1 MLTEFSGLLTLAIFL
16 PIAGAIVI
24 ALFLNGTIARGF
36 ALVTTLVELLL
47 TSYIFLLYDKEKGGY
62 QLVDKF
68 EGWIPFDT
76 FRVDYFLGIDGLSA
90 PLVLLT
96 GILGIVAVF
105 ASWNVSQRMKEH
117 FMWLLVLQGAV
128 IGVFCALDFFL
139 FFLFWELELIPMFF
153 LISIWGT
160 GRKEY
165 SAMKFVIFTILGSA
179 FMLVGIL
186 ALYFSTNTFDMT
198 LLPEKIAAANLIMPA
213 SVLFFL
219 TIIGFAIKL
228 PVFPFHTWLPD
239 AHTDA
244 PTAASVMLAGILLK
258 MGGYGMFRISAA
270 MFPEQLV
277 DYSWLLATLGLI
289 NILYGAAITIRQTD
303 LKRLIAYSSVSHMGF
318 VLLGIAAAKGGT
330 AELGLNGAALQMFT
344 HGTITGLLFLTV
356 GFIYDRAHT
365 RHIPDLG
372 GLAGRMPFLAAS
384 LLVAGLASLGLPG
397 TSGFVAEITI
407 FLGSFPAW
415 HWFAALAAIGVVL
428 TAGYILWMIQRVMF
442 GPRPAHHNNL
452 TDASLPE
459 MIPIAILVTSI
470 FVVGIYPAAISDVFN
485 SGLNPIVDELSS
497 YVMGAK

>member
-1 MLTEFSGLLTLAIFL
+1 MTEFSGLLTLAIFL
-16 PIAGAIVI
+16 PIVGAILI
-24 ALFLNGTIARGF
+24 ALFLNGKNAR
-36 ALVTTLVELLL
+36 ALALITTLAELAL

-105 ASWNVSQRMKEH
+105 ASWSVSARMKEH

-128 IGVFCALDFFL
+128 IGVFTSLDFFL

-165 SAMKFVIFTILGSA
+165 SAMKFIIFTILGSA
-179 FMLVGIL
+179 FLLIGIL
-186 ALYFSTNTFDMT
+186 SLYFSTNTFDMT
-198 LLPEKIAAANLIMPA
+198 LLPDKIAGANLIMPA

-244 PTAASVMLAGILLK
+244 PTAASVMLAGVLLK
-258 MGGYGMFRISAA
+258 MGGYGMFRVSAS
-270 MFPEQLV
+270 MFPEQIV

-330 AELGLNGAALQMFT
+330 AELGMNGAALQMFT

-356 GFIYDRAHT
+356 GFIYEKAHT
-365 RHIPDLG
+365 RYIPDLG
-372 GLAGRMPFLAAS
+372 GLANRMPFLAAG

-407 FLGSFPAW
+407 FMGSFPAW

-442 GPRPAHHNNL
+442 GPQLLRHNNL
-452 TDASLPE
+452 SDASIPE
-459 MIPIAILVTSI
+459 MIPVAILVASI
-470 FVVGIYPAAISDVFN
+470 LVVGIYPAVISDVFN
-485 SGLNPIVDELSS
+485 TGLDPIVGEITS
-497 YVMGAK
+497 YAMGGK

>member
-1 MLTEFSGLLTLAIFL
+1 MTEFSGLLTLAIFL
-16 PIAGAIVI
+16 PIVGAIVV
-24 ALFLNGTIARGF
+24 ALFLHGKNARGF
-36 ALVTTLVELLL
+36 AVITTLAELAL

-105 ASWNVSQRMKEH
+105 ASWSVSVRMKEH

-128 IGVFCALDFFL
+128 IGVFTSLDFFL

-165 SAMKFVIFTILGSA
+165 SAMKFIIFTILGSA
-179 FMLVGIL
+179 FLLIGIL
-186 ALYFSTNTFDMT
+186 SLYFSTNTFDMT
-198 LLPEKIAAANLIMPA
+198 LLPDKIAGANLIMPA

-244 PTAASVMLAGILLK
+244 PTAASVMLAGVLLK
-258 MGGYGMFRISAA
+258 MGGYGMFRVSAS
-270 MFPEQLV
+270 MFPEQIV

-330 AELGLNGAALQMFT
+330 AELGMNGAALQMFT

-356 GFIYDRAHT
+356 GFIYEKAHT
-365 RHIPDLG
+365 RYIPDLG
-372 GLAGRMPFLAAS
+372 GLANRMPFLAAG

-407 FLGSFPAW
+407 FMGSFPAW

-442 GPRPAHHNNL
+442 GPQLLRHNNL
-452 TDASLPE
+452 SDASIPE
-459 MIPIAILVTSI
+459 MIPVAILVASI
-470 FVVGIYPAAISDVFN
+470 LVVGIYPAVISDVFN
-485 SGLNPIVDELSS
+485 TGLDPIVGEITS
-497 YVMGAK
+497 YAMGGK

>member
-1 MLTEFSGLLTLAIFL
+1 MTEFSGLLTLAIFL
-16 PIAGAIVI
+16 PIVGAILI
-24 ALFLNGTIARGF
+24 ALFLNGKNARTL
-36 ALVTTLVELLL
+36 ALITTLAELAL

-105 ASWNVSQRMKEH
+105 ASWSVSARMKEH

-128 IGVFCALDFFL
+128 IGVFTSLDFFL

-165 SAMKFVIFTILGSA
+165 SAMKFIIFTILGSA
-179 FMLVGIL
+179 FLLIGIL
-186 ALYFSTNTFDMT
+186 SLYFSTNTFDMT
-198 LLPEKIAAANLIMPA
+198 LLPDKIAGANLIMPA

-244 PTAASVMLAGILLK
+244 PTAASVMLAGVLLK
-258 MGGYGMFRISAA
+258 MGGYGMFRVSAS
-270 MFPEQLV
+270 MFPEQIV

-330 AELGLNGAALQMFT
+330 AELGMNGAALQMFT

-356 GFIYDRAHT
+356 GFIYEKAHT
-365 RHIPDLG
+365 RYIPDLG
-372 GLAGRMPFLAAS
+372 GLANRMPFLAAG

-407 FLGSFPAW
+407 FMGSFPAW

-442 GPRPAHHNNL
+442 GPQLLRHNNL
-452 TDASLPE
+452 SDASIPE
-459 MIPIAILVTSI
+459 MIPVAILVASI
-470 FVVGIYPAAISDVFN
+470 LVVGIYPAVISDVFN
-485 SGLNPIVDELSS
+485 TGLDPIVGEITS
-497 YVMGAK
+497 YAMGGK

>member
-1 MLTEFSGLLTLAIFL
+1 MTEFSGLLTLAIFL
-16 PIAGAIVI
+16 PIVGAILI
-24 ALFLNGTIARGF
+24 ALFLNGKNARTL
-36 ALVTTLVELLL
+36 ALITTLAELAL

-105 ASWNVSQRMKEH
+105 ASWSVSVRMKEH

-128 IGVFCALDFFL
+128 IGVFTSLDFFL

-165 SAMKFVIFTILGSA
+165 SAMKFIIFTILGSA
-179 FMLVGIL
+179 FLLIGIL
-186 ALYFSTNTFDMT
+186 SLYFSTNTFDMT
-198 LLPEKIAAANLIMPA
+198 LLPDKIAGANLIMPA

-244 PTAASVMLAGILLK
+244 PTAASVMLAGVLLK
-258 MGGYGMFRISAA
+258 MGGYGMFRVSAS
-270 MFPEQLV
+270 MFPEQIV

-330 AELGLNGAALQMFT
+330 AELGMNGAALQMFT

-356 GFIYDRAHT
+356 GFIYEKAHT
-365 RHIPDLG
+365 RYIPDLG
-372 GLAGRMPFLAAS
+372 GLANRMPFLAAG

-407 FLGSFPAW
+407 FMGSFPAW

-442 GPRPAHHNNL
+442 GPQLLRHNNL
-452 TDASLPE
+452 SDASIPE
-459 MIPIAILVTSI
+459 MIPVAILVASI
-470 FVVGIYPAAISDVFN
+470 LVVGIYPAVISDVFN
-485 SGLNPIVDELSS
+485 TGLDPIVGEITS
-497 YVMGAK
+497 YAVGGK

>member
-1 MLTEFSGLLTLAIFL
+1 MTEFSGLLTLAIFL
-16 PIAGAIVI
+16 PIVGAILI
-24 ALFLNGTIARGF
+24 ALFLNGKNARTL
-36 ALVTTLVELLL
+36 ALITTLAELAL

-105 ASWNVSQRMKEH
+105 ASWSVSVRMKEH
-117 FMWLLVLQGAV
+117 FMWLLVLQGAG
-128 IGVFCALDFFL
+128 IGVFTSLDFFL

-165 SAMKFVIFTILGSA
+165 SAMKFIIFTILGSA
-179 FMLVGIL
+179 FLLIGIL
-186 ALYFSTNTFDMT
+186 SLYFSTNTFDMT
-198 LLPEKIAAANLIMPA
+198 LLPDKIAGANLIMPA

-244 PTAASVMLAGILLK
+244 PTAASVMLAGVLLK
-258 MGGYGMFRISAA
+258 MGGYGMFRVSAS
-270 MFPEQLV
+270 MFPEQIV
-277 DYSWLLATLGLI
+277 DYSWLLASLGLI
-289 NILYGAAITIRQTD
+289 NILYGAAITIRQTE

-330 AELGLNGAALQMFT
+330 AELGMNGAALQMFT

-356 GFIYDRAHT
+356 GFIYEKAHT
-365 RHIPDLG
+365 RYIPDLG
-372 GLAGRMPFLAAS
+372 GLANRMPFLAAG

-407 FLGSFPAW
+407 FMGSFPAW

-442 GPRPAHHNNL
+442 GPQLLRHNNL
-452 TDASLPE
+452 SDASIPE
-459 MIPIAILVTSI
+459 MIPVAILVASI
-470 FVVGIYPAAISDVFN
+470 LVVGIYPAVISDVFN
-485 SGLNPIVDELSS
+485 TGLDPIVGEITS
-497 YVMGAK
+497 YAMGGK

>member
-1 MLTEFSGLLTLAIFL
+1 MTEFSGLLTLAIFL
-16 PIAGAIVI
+16 PIVGAILI
-24 ALFLNGTIARGF
+24 ALFLNGKNARTL
-36 ALVTTLVELLL
+36 ALITTLAELAL

-105 ASWNVSQRMKEH
+105 ASWSVSVRMKEH

-128 IGVFCALDFFL
+128 IGVFTSLDFFL

-165 SAMKFVIFTILGSA
+165 SAMKFIIFTILGSA
-179 FMLVGIL
+179 FLLIGIL
-186 ALYFSTNTFDMT
+186 SLYFSTNTFDMT
-198 LLPEKIAAANLIMPA
+198 LLPDKIAGANLIMPA

-244 PTAASVMLAGILLK
+244 PTAASVMLAGVLLK
-258 MGGYGMFRISAA
+258 MGGYGMFRVSAS
-270 MFPEQLV
+270 MFPEQIV

-330 AELGLNGAALQMFT
+330 AELGMNGAALQMFT

-356 GFIYDRAHT
+356 GFIYEKAHT
-365 RHIPDLG
+365 RYIPDLG
-372 GLAGRMPFLAAS
+372 GLANRMPFLAAG

-407 FLGSFPAW
+407 FMGSFPAW

-442 GPRPAHHNNL
+442 GPQLLRHNNL
-452 TDASLPE
+452 SDASIPE
-459 MIPIAILVTSI
+459 MMPVAILVASI
-470 FVVGIYPAAISDVFN
+470 LVVGIYPAVISDVFN
-485 SGLNPIVDELSS
+485 TGLDPIVGEITS
-497 YVMGAK
+497 YAMGGK

>member
-1 MLTEFSGLLTLAIFL
+1 MTEFSGLLTLAIFL
-16 PIAGAIVI
+16 PIVGAILI
-24 ALFLNGTIARGF
+24 ALFLNGKNARTL
-36 ALVTTLVELLL
+36 ALITTLAELAL

-105 ASWNVSQRMKEH
+105 ASWSVSVRMKEH

-128 IGVFCALDFFL
+128 IGVFTSLAFFL

-165 SAMKFVIFTILGSA
+165 SAMKFIIFTILGSA
-179 FMLVGIL
+179 FLLIGIL
-186 ALYFSTNTFDMT
+186 SLYFSTNTFDMT
-198 LLPEKIAAANLIMPA
+198 LLPDKIAGANLIMPA

-244 PTAASVMLAGILLK
+244 PTAASVMLAGVLLK
-258 MGGYGMFRISAA
+258 MGGYGMFRISAS

-277 DYSWLLATLGLI
+277 DYAWLLATLGLI

-330 AELGLNGAALQMFT
+330 AELGMNGAALQMFT

-356 GFIYDRAHT
+356 GFIYEKAHT
-365 RHIPDLG
+365 RYIPDLG
-372 GLAGRMPFLAAS
+372 GLANRMPFLAAG

-407 FLGSFPAW
+407 FMGSFPAW

-442 GPRPAHHNNL
+442 GPQLLRHNNL
-452 TDASLPE
+452 SDASIPE
-459 MIPIAILVTSI
+459 MIPVAILVASI
-470 FVVGIYPAAISDVFN
+470 LVVGIYPAVISDVFN
-485 SGLNPIVDELSS
+485 TGLDPIVGEITS
-497 YVMGAK
+497 YAMGGK

>member
-1 MLTEFSGLLTLAIFL
+1 MTEFSGLLTLAIFL
-16 PIAGAIVI
+16 PIVGAILI
-24 ALFLNGTIARGF
+24 ALFLNGKNARTL
-36 ALVTTLVELLL
+36 ALITTLAELAL

-105 ASWNVSQRMKEH
+105 ASWSVSVRMKEH

-128 IGVFCALDFFL
+128 IGVFTSLDFFL

-165 SAMKFVIFTILGSA
+165 SAMKFIIFTILGSA
-179 FMLVGIL
+179 FLLIGIL
-186 ALYFSTNTFDMT
+186 SLYFSTNTFDMT
-198 LLPEKIAAANLIMPA
+198 LLPDKIAGANLIMPA

-228 PVFPFHTWLPD
+228 PLFPFHTWLPD

-244 PTAASVMLAGILLK
+244 PTAASVMLAGVLLK
-258 MGGYGMFRISAA
+258 MGGYGMFRVSAS
-270 MFPEQLV
+270 MFPEQIV

-330 AELGLNGAALQMFT
+330 AELGMNGAALQMFT

-356 GFIYDRAHT
+356 GFIYEKAHT
-365 RHIPDLG
+365 RYIPDLG
-372 GLAGRMPFLAAS
+372 GLANRMPFLAAG

-407 FLGSFPAW
+407 FMGSFPAW

-442 GPRPAHHNNL
+442 GPQLLRHNNL
-452 TDASLPE
+452 SDASIPE
-459 MIPIAILVTSI
+459 MIPVAILVASI
-470 FVVGIYPAAISDVFN
+470 LVVGIYPAVISDVFN
-485 SGLNPIVDELSS
+485 TGLDPIVGEITS
-497 YVMGAK
+497 YAMGGK

>member
-1 MLTEFSGLLTLAIFL
+1 MTEFSGLLTLAIFL
-16 PIAGAIVI
+16 PIVGAILI
-24 ALFLNGTIARGF
+24 ALFLNGKNARTL
-36 ALVTTLVELLL
+36 ALITTLAELAL

-105 ASWNVSQRMKEH
+105 ASWSVSVRMKEH

-128 IGVFCALDFFL
+128 IGVFTSLDFFL
-139 FFLFWELELIPMFF
+139 FFLFWELELIPKFF

-165 SAMKFVIFTILGSA
+165 SAMKFIIFTILGSA
-179 FMLVGIL
+179 FLLIGIL
-186 ALYFSTNTFDMT
+186 SLYFSTNTFDMT
-198 LLPEKIAAANLIMPA
+198 LLPDKIAGANLIMPA

-244 PTAASVMLAGILLK
+244 PTAASVMLAGVLLK
-258 MGGYGMFRISAA
+258 MGGYGMFRVSAS
-270 MFPEQLV
+270 MFPEQIV

-330 AELGLNGAALQMFT
+330 AELGMNGAALQMFT

-356 GFIYDRAHT
+356 GFIYEKAHT
-365 RHIPDLG
+365 RYIPDLG
-372 GLAGRMPFLAAS
+372 GLANRMPFLAAG

-407 FLGSFPAW
+407 FMGSFPAW

-442 GPRPAHHNNL
+442 GPQLLRHNNL
-452 TDASLPE
+452 SDASIPE
-459 MIPIAILVTSI
+459 MIPVAILVASI
-470 FVVGIYPAAISDVFN
+470 LVVGIYPAVISDVFN
-485 SGLNPIVDELSS
+485 TGLDPIVGEITS
-497 YVMGAK
+497 YAMGGK

>member
-1 MLTEFSGLLTLAIFL
+1 MFL
-16 PIAGAIVI
+16 PIVGAILI
-24 ALFLNGTIARGF
+24 ALFLNGKNARTL
-36 ALVTTLVELLL
+36 ALITTLTELAL

-96 GILGIVAVF
+96 GILGIVAIF
-105 ASWNVSQRMKEH
+105 ASWSVSARMKEH

-128 IGVFCALDFFL
+128 IGVFTSLDFFL

-165 SAMKFVIFTILGSA
+165 SAMKFIIFTILGSA
-179 FMLVGIL
+179 FLLIGIL
-186 ALYFSTNTFDMT
+186 SLYFSTNTFDMT
-198 LLPEKIAAANLIMPA
+198 LLPDKIAGANLIMPA

-244 PTAASVMLAGILLK
+244 PTAASVMLAGVLLK
-258 MGGYGMFRISAA
+258 MGGYGMFRISAS
-270 MFPEQLV
+270 MFPEQIV

-330 AELGLNGAALQMFT
+330 AELGMNGAALQMFT

-356 GFIYDRAHT
+356 GFIYEKAHT
-365 RHIPDLG
+365 RYIPDLG
-372 GLAGRMPFLAAS
+372 GLANRMPFLAAG

-407 FLGSFPAW
+407 FMGSFPAW

-442 GPRPAHHNNL
+442 GPQLLRHNNL
-452 TDASLPE
+452 SDASIPE
-459 MIPIAILVTSI
+459 MIPVAILVASI
-470 FVVGIYPAAISDVFN
+470 LVVGIYPAVISDVFN
-485 SGLNPIVDELSS
+485 TGLDPIVAEITG
-497 YVMGAK
+497 YAMGGK

>member
-1 MLTEFSGLLTLAIFL
+1 MTEFSGLLTLAIFL
-16 PIAGAIVI
+16 PIVGAILI
-24 ALFLNGTIARGF
+24 ALFLNGKNARTL
-36 ALVTTLVELLL
+36 ALITTLAELAL

-105 ASWNVSQRMKEH
+105 ASWSVSVRMKEH

-128 IGVFCALDFFL
+128 IGVFTSLDFFL

-165 SAMKFVIFTILGSA
+165 SAMKFIIFTILGSA
-179 FMLVGIL
+179 FLLIGIL
-186 ALYFSTNTFDMT
+186 SLYFSTNTFDMT
-198 LLPEKIAAANLIMPA
+198 LLPDKIAGANLIMPA

-244 PTAASVMLAGILLK
+244 PTAASVMLAGVLLK
-258 MGGYGMFRISAA
+258 MGGYGMFRVSAS
-270 MFPEQLV
+270 MFPEQIV

-330 AELGLNGAALQMFT
+330 AELGMNGAALQMFT

-356 GFIYDRAHT
+356 GFIYEKAHT
-365 RHIPDLG
+365 RYIPDLG
-372 GLAGRMPFLAAS
+372 GLANRMPFLAAG

-407 FLGSFPAW
+407 FMGSFPAW

-442 GPRPAHHNNL
+442 GPQLLRHNNL
-452 TDASLPE
+452 SDASIPE
-459 MIPIAILVTSI
+459 MIPVAILVASI
-470 FVVGIYPAAISDVFN
+470 LVVGIYPAVISDVFN
-485 SGLNPIVDELSS
+485 TGLDPIVGEITS
-497 YVMGAK
+497 YAMGGK

>member
-1 MLTEFSGLLTLAIFL
+1 MTEFSGLLTLAIFL
-16 PIAGAIVI
+16 PIVGAILI
-24 ALFLNGTIARGF
+24 ALFLNGKNARTL
-36 ALVTTLVELLL
+36 ALITTLAELAL

-105 ASWNVSQRMKEH
+105 ASWSVSARMKEH

-128 IGVFCALDFFL
+128 IGVFTSLDFFL

-165 SAMKFVIFTILGSA
+165 SAMKFIIFTILGSA
-179 FMLVGIL
+179 FLLIGIL
-186 ALYFSTNTFDMT
+186 SLYFSTNTFDMT
-198 LLPEKIAAANLIMPA
+198 LLPDKIAGANLIMPA

-244 PTAASVMLAGILLK
+244 PTAASVMLAGVLLK
-258 MGGYGMFRISAA
+258 MGGYGMFRVSAS
-270 MFPEQLV
+270 MFPEQIV

-330 AELGLNGAALQMFT
+330 AELGMNGAALQMFT

-356 GFIYDRAHT
+356 GFIYEKAHT
-365 RHIPDLG
+365 RYIPELG
-372 GLAGRMPFLAAS
+372 GLANRLPFLAAG

-407 FLGSFPAW
+407 FMGSFPAW

-442 GPRPAHHNNL
+442 GPQLLRHNNL
-452 TDASLPE
+452 SDASIPE
-459 MIPIAILVTSI
+459 MIPVAILVASI
-470 FVVGIYPAAISDVFN
+470 LVVGIYPAVISDVFN
-485 SGLNPIVDELSS
+485 TGLDPIVGEITS
-497 YVMGAK
+497 YAMGGK

>member
-1 MLTEFSGLLTLAIFL
+1 MTEFSGLLTLAIFL
-16 PIAGAIVI
+16 PIVGAILI
-24 ALFLNGTIARGF
+24 ALFLNGKNARTL
-36 ALVTTLVELLL
+36 ALITTLAELAL

-105 ASWNVSQRMKEH
+105 ASWSVSVRMKEH

-128 IGVFCALDFFL
+128 IGVFTSLDFFL

-165 SAMKFVIFTILGSA
+165 SAMKFIIFTILGSA
-179 FMLVGIL
+179 FLLIGIL
-186 ALYFSTNTFDMT
+186 SLYFSTNTFDMT
-198 LLPEKIAAANLIMPA
+198 LLPDKIAGANLIMPA

-244 PTAASVMLAGILLK
+244 PTAASVMLAGVLLK
-258 MGGYGMFRISAA
+258 MGGYGMFRVSAS
-270 MFPEQLV
+270 MFPEQIV

-330 AELGLNGAALQMFT
+330 AELGMNGAALQMFT

-356 GFIYDRAHT
+356 GFIYEKAHT
-365 RHIPDLG
+365 RYIPDLG
-372 GLAGRMPFLAAS
+372 GLASRMPFLAAG

-407 FLGSFPAW
+407 FMGSFPAW

-442 GPRPAHHNNL
+442 GPQLLRHNNL
-452 TDASLPE
+452 SDASIPE
-459 MIPIAILVTSI
+459 MIPVAILVASI
-470 FVVGIYPAAISDVFN
+470 LVVGIYPAVISDVFN
-485 SGLNPIVDELSS
+485 TGLDPIVGEITS
-497 YVMGAK
+497 YAMGGK

>member
-1 MLTEFSGLLTLAIFL
+1 MTEFSGLLTLAIFL
-16 PIAGAIVI
+16 PIVGAILI
-24 ALFLNGTIARGF
+24 ALFLNGKNARTL
-36 ALVTTLVELLL
+36 ALITTLAELAL

-96 GILGIVAVF
+96 GILGIVAIF
-105 ASWNVSQRMKEH
+105 ASWSVSARMKEH

-128 IGVFCALDFFL
+128 IGVFTSLDFFL

-165 SAMKFVIFTILGSA
+165 SAMKFIIFTILGSA
-179 FMLVGIL
+179 FLLIGIL
-186 ALYFSTNTFDMT
+186 SLYFSTNTFDMT
-198 LLPEKIAAANLIMPA
+198 LLPDKIAGANLIMPA

-244 PTAASVMLAGILLK
+244 PTAASVMLAGVLLK
-258 MGGYGMFRISAA
+258 MGGYGMFRVSAS
-270 MFPEQLV
+270 MFPEQIV

-330 AELGLNGAALQMFT
+330 AELGMNGAALQMFT

-356 GFIYDRAHT
+356 GFIYEKAHT
-365 RHIPDLG
+365 RYIPDLG
-372 GLAGRMPFLAAS
+372 GLANRMPFLAAG

-407 FLGSFPAW
+407 FMGSFPAW

-442 GPRPAHHNNL
+442 GPQLLRHNNL
-452 TDASLPE
+452 SDASIPE
-459 MIPIAILVTSI
+459 MIPVAILVASI
-470 FVVGIYPAAISDVFN
+470 LVVGIYPAVISDVFN
-485 SGLNPIVDELSS
+485 TGLDPIVGEITS
-497 YVMGAK
+497 YAVGGK

>member
-1 MLTEFSGLLTLAIFL
+1 MTEFSGLLTLAIFL
-16 PIAGAIVI
+16 PIVGAILI
-24 ALFLNGTIARGF
+24 ALFLNGKNARTL
-36 ALVTTLVELLL
+36 ALITTLTELAL

-105 ASWNVSQRMKEH
+105 ASWSVSVRMKEH

-128 IGVFCALDFFL
+128 IGVFTSLDFFL

-165 SAMKFVIFTILGSA
+165 SAMKFIIFTILGSA
-179 FMLVGIL
+179 FLLIGIL
-186 ALYFSTNTFDMT
+186 SLYFSTNTFDMT
-198 LLPEKIAAANLIMPA
+198 LLPDKIAGANLIMPA

-244 PTAASVMLAGILLK
+244 PTAASVMLAGVLLK
-258 MGGYGMFRISAA
+258 MGGYGMFRVSAS
-270 MFPEQLV
+270 MFPEQIV

-330 AELGLNGAALQMFT
+330 AELGMNGAALQMFT

-356 GFIYDRAHT
+356 GFIYEKAHT
-365 RHIPDLG
+365 RYIPDLG
-372 GLAGRMPFLAAS
+372 GLANRMPFLAAG

-407 FLGSFPAW
+407 FMGSFPAW

-442 GPRPAHHNNL
+442 GPQLLRHNNL
-452 TDASLPE
+452 SDASIPE
-459 MIPIAILVTSI
+459 MIPVAILVASI
-470 FVVGIYPAAISDVFN
+470 LVVGIYPAVISDVFN
-485 SGLNPIVDELSS
+485 TGLDPIVGEITS
-497 YVMGAK
+497 YAMGGK